1 MVIDIPLSNGRM
13 LNRQSRPRHSK
24 SAIIDSGANG
34 TQIGAA
40 EVATALESNKSGT
53 DETPPTPPPKRTPT
67 KLPVLKVV
75 TDKDQNGTEPGT
87 SPGSGKG
94 RDGSSE
100 YESPKSLD
108 QERER
113 YWQKIRDRFDK
124 DSLTR
129 SGAYRKFI
137 SLATSPRQEI
147 AKHKSKHT
155 NDSSTDKSSTTEI
168 SLTAKTNNLT
178 PKGRNGLIE
187 STSTDQ
193 SRVSYISGRTKSNHS
208 ASSNGSG
215 ASSLRNKTGSTTNPS
230 INTGS
235 SVSPIS
241 SRSSRK
247 EWEDR
252 FVVHMPSAREPNP
265 PTMGVR
271 QIAQYQKSIE
281 RVQKEGGSLVDP
293 DTLPSPRSGTPEQ
306 QPKYSELGG
315 KWVGTLDGHD
325 SRTSS
330 SKDDADLYP
339 NNNRYYCPDEIGKRH
354 RFSTIWEEASTAPKQ
369 KSPPANSDGSFLG
382 CKEINGP
389 NDRNPD
395 EILYLSTPERPK
407 VVDIPPSRMSKVPK
421 ESKLGP
427 ARQTKGAP
435 GETKLVQEEW
445 EPISRNLRHAQCSR
459 PSPKIL
465 CREAQCQ
472 QLKTKS
478 STSLDAKDTHDSTEK
493 QIGSSENQK
502 SIPKPDDVF
511 IITPTITRT
520 MVTMTDLR
528 DHLPKQSGIREPVA
542 SSAGE
547 IITDARTR
555 FPINTKAGAPP
566 SGLRRLSQNSWQKS
580 SAPSATLSGP
590 APATNVPAVRFR
602 ADTEAITTAT
612 TADKATTVEKPRGMR
627 GCIRTPGI
635 PKSSTESRIDLP
647 TDRPIKINV
656 STPLT
661 RSNHVQPRKSSLGH
675 SAEAKN
681 ETPAMKKSPSPPPR
695 KSSMRPLSA
704 LMQAKIVNVAE
715 LDGYQVDDHR
725 ETTPSTIAS
734 PSNHDE
740 SGSKTQPDIKKII
753 SSDTIHMTI
762 SMVFVFVAQVQGFC
776 RQIKDNRASK
786 VVLLKLFLNS
796 IFDML
801 EHCLLVLR
809 RGLGVLSEYNTT
821 GVWPKTKDQDIAWLL
836 ADIGQA
842 LVYLAV
848 LGFIGM
854 VIARAIGFMIL
865 TGTWILW
872 LVRPFVLAVRAI
884 SRFIHV

>member
-1 MVIDIPLSNGRM
+1 MVIDIPLSNGQM
-13 LNRQSRPRHSK
+13 VNRQSRPRHGK
-24 SAIIDSGANG
+24 GAITNSDAND
-34 TQIGAA
+34 TQNGAA
-40 EVATALESNKSGT
+40 ELASAPETNKSEY
-53 DETPPTPPPKRTPT
+53 DDDTPPTPPPKRTPT

-75 TDKDQNGTEPGT
+75 TDKDHNGTEPGT
-87 SPGSGKG
+87 LPGSGKG
-94 RDGSSE
+94 RDGAPE
-100 YESPKSLD
+100 YESPKHLD

-147 AKHKSKHT
+147 AKHKGN
-155 NDSSTDKSSTTEI
+155 NDNTSDKSSASES
-168 SLTAKTNNLT
+168 SLTAKTNTLT
-178 PKGRNGLIE
+178 PKRRNRFRD
-187 STSTDQ
+187 STSSNRHRFSD
-193 SRVSYISGRTKSNHS
+193 ISGRTKSNHS
-208 ASSNGSG
+208 TSSNDSG
-215 ASSLRNKTGSTTNPS
+215 ASRLRYKTGSTTNSS

-281 RVQKEGGSLVDP
+281 RVQTEGGSMVDP

-306 QPKYSELGG
+306 QHKYSELGG
-315 KWVGTLDGHD
+315 KRVGTLDGHD
-325 SRTSS
+325 AR
-330 SKDDADLYP
+330 SKDDTDLYS
-339 NNNRYYCPDEIGKRH
+339 NNDRYYSPDEIGKGH
-354 RFSTIWEEASTAPKQ
+354 RFSTIWEEASTASKQ
-369 KSPPANSDGSFLG
+369 KSPPANPDGSFLG

-395 EILYLSTPERPK
+395 EILYFSTPERPK
-407 VVDIPPSRMSKVPK
+407 VVDIPPTRMPSVS
-421 ESKLGP
+421 ESKLNP
-427 ARQTKGAP
+427 ARQTKGAL

-445 EPISRNLRHAQCSR
+445 EPISRNLKHAQCSK
-459 PSPKIL
+459 PSPKVL
-465 CREAQCQ
+465 CREAQCH
-472 QLKTKS
+472 QLKTNR
-478 STSLDAKDTHDSTEK
+478 STSLDAKDALDSTEK

-502 SIPKPDDVF
+502 SVPKPDDVF

-528 DHLPKQSGIREPVA
+528 EHLPKQSGVREPVA
-542 SSAGE
+542 RSAGE
-547 IITDARTR
+547 IITDARTK
-555 FPINTKAGAPP
+555 FPTNTKAAAPP

-580 SAPSATLSGP
+580 SAPSATPLAP
-590 APATNVPAVRFR
+590 APATDAPAVRFR
-602 ADTEAITTAT
+602 AGAEAITTAT
-612 TADKATTVEKPRGMR
+612 TTTTADKGTAAEKPRGMR

-635 PKSSTESRIDLP
+635 PKLSTESRIDPLP
-647 TDRPIKINV
+647 DRPIKINV
-656 STPLT
+656 TTPLT
-661 RSNHVQPRKSSLGH
+661 RSNHVQPRKSSLAQSSEKT
-675 SAEAKN
+675 SAL
-681 ETPAMKKSPSPPPR
+681 KKAPSPPPR
-695 KSSMRPLSA
+695 KSSMRPMSA
-704 LMQAKIVNVAE
+704 VMQAKIVNVAE
-715 LDGYQVDDHR
+715 LDGYQVDEHR
-725 ETTPSTIAS
+725 EANSSNVTYPSS
-734 PSNHDE
+734 GDE
-740 SGSKTQPDIKKII
+740 KGDKAQPAVKKIM

-762 SMVFVFVAQVQGFC
+762 DMIFVFVAQVQGFC
-776 RQIKDNRASK
+776 RQIKENRASK

-796 IFDML
+796 VFGML

-821 GVWPKTKDQDIAWLL
+821 SVWPKTSD
-836 ADIGQA
+836 ADIGWLLTDICQA

-854 VIARAIGFMIL
+854 VFARAIGFIIL

-872 LVRPFVLAVRAI
+872 LVRPFVLAVRAV
-884 SRFIHV
+884 SRFIQV

>member
-1 MVIDIPLSNGRM
+1 MVIDIPLSNGQM
-13 LNRQSRPRHSK
+13 N
-24 SAIIDSGANG
+24 
-34 TQIGAA
+34 GAA
-40 EVATALESNKSGT
+40 ELASAPETNKSEI
-53 DETPPTPPPKRTPT
+53 DDDTPPTPPPKRTPT

-75 TDKDQNGTEPGT
+75 TDRYNEPGT
-87 SPGSGKG
+87 SPGSEKG
-94 RDGSSE
+94 RDGSPE
-100 YESPKSLD
+100 YESPKHLD
-108 QERER
+108 KERER

-137 SLATSPRQEI
+137 SLATSSRQEI
-147 AKHKSKHT
+147 AKDRK
-155 NDSSTDKSSTTEI
+155 NNDDSSPDKSSNSES
-168 SLTAKTNNLT
+168 SLTAKTNILT
-178 PKGRNGLIE
+178 PRRRNGFRD
-187 STSTDQ
+187 STSTNRHRFSD
-193 SRVSYISGRTKSNHS
+193 ISGRTKSNHS
-208 ASSNGSG
+208 ASSNDSG
-215 ASSLRNKTGSTTNPS
+215 ASSLRYKTGSTTNSS

-281 RVQKEGGSLVDP
+281 RVQTEGGSMVDP

-306 QPKYSELGG
+306 QHKCSELAG
-315 KWVGTLDGHD
+315 KRVGALDGHD
-325 SRTSS
+325 AR
-330 SKDDADLYP
+330 SKDDADPYSH
-339 NNNRYYCPDEIGKRH
+339 NNRYYCPDEIGKGH
-354 RFSTIWEEASTAPKQ
+354 RISTIWEEASTASKQ

-395 EILYLSTPERPK
+395 EILYFSTPERPK
-407 VVDIPPSRMSKVPK
+407 VVDIPPARMPKVS
-421 ESKLGP
+421 ESKLNP
-427 ARQTKGAP
+427 ARQSKGAL

-445 EPISRNLRHAQCSR
+445 EPISRNLKHAQCSK
-459 PSPKIL
+459 PSPKVL
-465 CREAQCQ
+465 CREAQCH
-472 QLKTKS
+472 QLKTNR
-478 STSLDAKDTHDSTEK
+478 STSLDAKDALDSIEK
-493 QIGSSENQK
+493 QSENQR

-528 DHLPKQSGIREPVA
+528 EHLPKQSVVKEPVA
-542 SSAGE
+542 RSAGE
-547 IITDARTR
+547 IITDARTK
-555 FPINTKAGAPP
+555 FPTNTKGAAPP

-580 SAPSATLSGP
+580 SAPSATPLAP
-590 APATNVPAVRFR
+590 APATDAPAVKFR
-602 ADTEAITTAT
+602 ADAEAITTAT
-612 TADKATTVEKPRGMR
+612 TVDKGTTAERPRGMR

-635 PKSSTESRIDLP
+635 PRSSTDSRIDPLP
-647 TDRPIKINV
+647 DRPIKINV
-656 STPLT
+656 TTPLT
-661 RSNHVQPRKSSLGH
+661 RSNHVQPRKSSLAQ
-675 SAEAKN
+675 SPE
-681 ETPAMKKSPSPPPR
+681 KKATMPLKKAPSPPPR
-695 KSSMRPLSA
+695 KSSMRPMSA
-704 LMQAKIVNVAE
+704 VMQAKIVNVAE
-715 LDGYQVDDHR
+715 LDGYQVDEQR
-725 ETTPSTIAS
+725 ETNSSTVTS
-734 PSNHDE
+734 PDKEN
-740 SGSKTQPDIKKII
+740 KAQPAVKKMM

-762 SMVFVFVAQVQGFC
+762 DMIFVFVAQVQGYC
-776 RQIKDNRASK
+776 RQIKENRASK

-796 IFDML
+796 VFGML

-821 GVWPKTKDQDIAWLL
+821 GVWPKTSDGDIGWLL
-836 ADIGQA
+836 TDIGQA

-854 VIARAIGFMIL
+854 VFARAVGFIIL

-872 LVRPFVLAVRAI
+872 LVRPFVLAVRAV
-884 SRFIHV
+884 SRFIQV